1 MVALRPRH
9 AALPPKAVK
18 YLVRLFALH
27 AESFIGQIAKR
38 PRGTLMAA
46 NTGIAV
52 LTLIEFLLFNAKPL
66 CRCHSVDLS
75 GRNQMDNAAAVAADL
90 WNFQTNLP
98 LYAAFAAGGSMAFLD
113 FFLAVGARMTFCR

>member
-18 YLVRLFALH
+18 YLVRLFSLH
-27 AESFIGQIAKR
+27 AKSFIGQIAKR

-52 LTLIEFLLFNAKPL
+52 LALIEFLLFNTKPL
-66 CRCHSVDLS
+66 CRCHSVDLC

-90 WNFQTNLP
+90 WNFQTHPPFMPPLP
-98 LYAAFAAGGSMAFLD
+98 QAAQ
-113 FFLAVGARMTFCR
+113 